1 MSFFCILKSLLNK
14 GNYFSCHIHF
24 NSKNL
29 ICLWYLFGQV
39 LDALAFTYFLPSS
52 SSKNVF
58 LLICSKF
65 DLYSKSDSVPDVE
78 AVSPYYEELIAK
90 YCPGELLW

>member
-1 MSFFCILKSLLNK
+1 MY
-14 GNYFSCHIHF
+14 NY
-24 NSKNL
+24 
-29 ICLWYLFGQV
+29 YL
-39 LDALAFTYFLPSS
+39 YCYYHYYLPSS
-52 SSKNVF
+52 SDSEDVF

-90 YCPGELLW
+90 YCPGELSW